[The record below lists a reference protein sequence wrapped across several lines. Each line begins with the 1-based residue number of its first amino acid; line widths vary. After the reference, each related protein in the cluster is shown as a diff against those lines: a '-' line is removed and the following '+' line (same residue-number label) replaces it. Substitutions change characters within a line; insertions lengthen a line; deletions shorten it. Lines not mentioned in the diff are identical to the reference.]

1 MDISIEYMDK
11 VLKNKASLDQKNLS
25 NFSKSEKYKIWQLML
40 DAIPGKHLSKKAR
53 EKIELCA
60 ILSKRL
66 KNK

>member
-1 MDISIEYMDK
+1 MDLSIEHIDK
-11 VLKNKASLDQKNLS
+11 ILKNKALLDQKDLS
-25 NFSKSEKYKIWQLML
+25 NFSKSEKYKIWKLML
-40 DAIPGKHLSKKAR
+40 DAIPEGHLSKKAK